1 MYVHKIGVNGTMC
14 AFSQSVVKPILIYCY
29 SLDSVE
35 YHNIGMI
42 YINAIISA
50 YEKDI
55 LQKQHSPVWNKR
67 FIGIWQV
74 TRHFTTEAMEFAEK
88 KDFLQKSSI
97 NLAPDDVP
105 ARVGDGSAY
114 ARGLL

>member
-14 AFSQSVVKPILIYCY
+14 AFSQSVVKPILIYYY

-50 YEKDI
+50 YEKI
-55 LQKQHSPVWNKR
+55 YPAKAIFTRFGKR
-67 FIGIWQV
+67 KG
-74 TRHFTTEAMEFAEK
+74 T
-88 KDFLQKSSI
+88 
-97 NLAPDDVP
+97 PP
-105 ARVGDGSAY
+105 G
-114 ARGLL
+114 